1 MTCIL
6 PCAYLAP
13 IDWYMQLRRNPEA
26 RVEVCDH
33 YEKQSYRNRCTIAA
47 PDGPLALTIPVV
59 KPADGKTLTR
69 DIRISDHGQWRHLHW
84 NALQTAYR
92 RSPFFEYYADDF
104 EPFYSQRWEFLA
116 DFNEALHHTV
126 CSLIDLPPAP
136 GRTTAYEALPPG
148 TPDMRQL
155 IHPRRPATLDCSPY
169 WQVFAHKRG
178 FLPGLSIVD
187 MLFNLGPETI
197 LHL

>member
-6 PCAYLAP
+6 PSSYLAP
-13 IDWYMQLRRNPEA
+13 IDWYMHLRRHPEA
-26 RVEVCDH
+26 RVEVYDH

-47 PDGPLALTIPVV
+47 PDGPLALTIPIV
-59 KPADGKTLTR
+59 KPEAGKTLTR

-104 EPFYSQRWEFLA
+104 QPFYTRRWEFLT

-126 CSLIDLPPAP
+126 CGLIDLPPAP
-136 GRTTAYEALPPG
+136 GRTTAYETLPLG
-148 TPDMRQL
+148 QPDLRRL
-155 IHPRRPATLDCSPY
+155 IHPRLPATLEVRPY

-187 MLFNLGPETI
+187 LLFNLGPESI
-197 LHL
+197 LYL